1 MKKVISLALVVIML
15 LALCACGG
23 NTTTTTSPSDT
34 ATTSP
39 SDTTADTSPSASP
52 VDDTVY
58 TLKWATTEN
67 EGTLRY
73 QHLEKPI
80 MDLIMEKTN
89 GRIDFQVFYSSTLA
103 GSGAIIKGCQ
113 DGVCDAGGD
122 NINSYPGVFP
132 YSELMCVPGVTLGGT
147 FEEKYAN
154 IADFSEAYALDEAYE
169 NGVYPLF
176 TSPAVDVILM
186 SKFEVTSTDSYQG
199 NTVCCNG
206 SYAPMFKDFGAAT
219 TWVIPPEQYEALRLN
234 VMDATVNGAGPL
246 SAFKLY
252 EVLDYAYFIP
262 FATITSAY
270 YLSLDSYNSL
280 PDDLKAILDELQC
293 GDEFLAI
300 NKAYI
305 DTMMADVM
313 TAVDENNPEFKFG
326 DLPADVATAMKDAC
340 DQQIAD
346 KVAAMD
352 AAGLDGTGALELL
365 NTYA

>member
-1 MKKVISLALVVIML
+1 MKKVISLALAIMML
-15 LALCACGG
+15 LALVACGG
-23 NTTTTTSPSDT
+23 TPTSTTTPATSPTDS
-34 ATTSP
+34 ATDNAST
-39 SDTTADTSPSASP
+39 ASP
-52 VDDTVY
+52 EDTTVY

-73 QHLEKPI
+73 KMLEKPI
-80 MDLIMEKTN
+80 MDLITEKTN
-89 GRIDFQVFYSSTLA
+89 GRIDFNVFYSGTLA

-132 YSELMCVPGVTLGGT
+132 YSELMCVPGVTLGST

-154 IADFSEAYALDEAYE
+154 IADYNEAYALEEAYG

-176 TSPAVDVILM
+176 TAPAVDVILM
-186 SKFEVTSTDSYQG
+186 SKFEVTSTDSYNG

-219 TWVIPPEQYEALRLN
+219 TWVVPPEQYEALRLN

-252 EVLDYAYFIP
+252 EVLDYAYYIP

-270 YLSLDSYNSL
+270 YLSLSSYNSL

-305 DTMMADVM
+305 DAMMADVM
-313 TAVDENNPEFKFG
+313 TAVDENNPEFQFS

-340 DQQIAD
+340 NAQIAD

-352 AAGLDGTGALELL
+352 AAGIDGTGALELL